1 MQSCFMFL
9 FATPYLGFKEV
20 LGSFDSLNGDIYLW
34 ELCKSQQ
41 AAVLFKFPSCSF
53 MEYQQELARQR
64 RNIQV
69 LCWGENLKVQ
79 AEQTFIWEVG
89 IYISEQR
96 KPVLYKP
103 NSTMQLVLQCP
114 GSTTQPYW
122 TNKSNIFYYYLLLFI
137 YLFKEKRVFCGT
149 KPWWITAPRPLQGRR
164 KEPISTCPVQPYGGP
179 WSSILCPHTLM
190 LYHSP
195 PSSFPTVLGSQIT
208 SHRNESRAK
217 TGLSH
222 TQTPASLDRGA
233 STTLLGR
240 TSAQRCAL
248 ESNLETAQ
256 LPRILP
262 SVLSK
267 PNCLY
272 STGGENQ
279 IKVKCMKN
287 NRTRSLQLV
296 LAEYTGKAT

>member
-53 MEYQQELARQR
+53 MENQQELARQR
-64 RNIQV
+64 GNIQV

-96 KPVLYKP
+96 RPVLYKP

-122 TNKSNIFYYYLLLFI
+122 TNNSNIFFLYLFI
-137 YLFKEKRVFCGT
+137 FKEKRVFRGA

-164 KEPISTCPVQPYGGP
+164 KEAISTCLVQPYGGP
-179 WSSILCPHTLM
+179 WSSILCPHSLM

-195 PSSFPTVLGSQIT
+195 SSSFPTVLGSQIT

-217 TGLSH
+217 TDLAH
-222 TQTPASLDRGA
+222 TQTPASLDRDA

-267 PNCLY
+267 PNCPY
-272 STGGENQ
+272 SMGGKNQ
-279 IKVKCMKN
+279 IKVKCTKN
-287 NRTRSLQLV
+287 NRTWSLQLV
-296 LAEYTGKAT
+296 LAEDTGKTT

>member
-96 KPVLYKP
+96 KPVLYRP

-122 TNKSNIFYYYLLLFI
+122 TNKSNIFFIIIYCCLFI
-137 YLFKEKRVFCGT
+137 YLRKRGFSVEQSHDESQLLDHYRAG
-149 KPWWITAPRPLQGRR
+149 GRS
-164 KEPISTCPVQPYGGP
+164 P
-179 WSSILCPHTLM
+179 
-190 LYHSP
+190 SP
-195 PSSFPTVLGSQIT
+195 PAQYNHMVGPDPAFYVPT
-208 SHRNESRAK
+208 
-217 TGLSH
+217 
-222 TQTPASLDRGA
+222 P
-233 STTLLGR
+233 
-240 TSAQRCAL
+240 
-248 ESNLETAQ
+248 
-256 LPRILP
+256 
-262 SVLSK
+262 
-267 PNCLY
+267 
-272 STGGENQ
+272 
-279 IKVKCMKN
+279 
-287 NRTRSLQLV
+287 
-296 LAEYTGKAT
+296 